1 MFSEAFILENRKM
14 VYIRPEDLCDII
26 LDNLGKWNTK
36 DLIKE
41 NVSKIKG
48 YLKKERFDKLESEFG
63 LK

>member
-1 MFSEAFILENRKM
+1 M

-26 LDNLGKWNTK
+26 LDNLCKWNTK

>member
-1 MFSEAFILENRKM
+1 MEKKIY
-14 VYIRPEDLCDII
+14 VRPEDLCDII
-26 LDNLGKWNTK
+26 LDNLSKWNTK

-63 LK
+63 LNKN